1 MCGIAGFVGS
11 GSRDSLD
18 KMAAQIHHRG
28 PDAQGVFFDDGVG
41 LVHARLSIIDLTPTG
56 AQPMF
61 NKDRT
66 VGIVFNGE
74 IYNFQILR
82 KELEGKGRSFRGR
95 SDTEVILALYEEHD
109 EACFE
114 KMVGMFAIAIYDF
127 KKEKLILARDRMG
140 EKPLYWTKQNEV
152 FVFASELGAIMD
164 SGLVPKDIDLV
175 SLNKYLLFDYVPTP
189 GTILKDV
196 YKLEPATCLVYEKG
210 GIRKQSFWS
219 PPEVVSEMNEEEALL
234 KLDELFRESVSGQ
247 LVSDA
252 PLGVF
257 LSGGIDSSTVAW
269 YAQQDRENPIDTFS
283 MGFKDASFDESVYA
297 REVATLLGTNHYE
310 RIVTAEDALNVIE
323 TIPDVFSE
331 PVADAS
337 VIPTLMLSEFAR
349 GSVKVSLGGDGGD
362 ELFAGYPTFQAEQGY
377 RLYELLPDAFKTV
390 LKKFIYALPAGKG
403 NFSLPFTLKKFIS
416 IGEVSLEHRHS
427 EWLGSFPEEQR
438 AAVTTGALRD
448 IVKKENVFENIDTY
462 TKEYKQPDSHNRLLY
477 TYLRTYMMDE
487 VLVKVDRASMHH
499 ALEVRAPMLDYR
511 IAEFVFGLPYKMKYR
526 NFRTKRLL
534 KELMR
539 GKLPDSILFRKKK
552 GFGVP
557 LSKWLREDL
566 EPLCE
571 KLLSKENLER
581 QGLFDVEYVAKLKK
595 DHIEEREDNRKQLWN
610 LMIFQMWYNQWIE
623 EK

>member
-1 MCGIAGFVGS
+1 MCGIAGFVGN
-11 GSRDSLD
+11 GSRGSLD

-28 PDAQGVFFDDGVG
+28 PDAQGVFFENGVG
-41 LVHARLSIIDLTPTG
+41 LIHARLSIIDLTPTG

-61 NKDRT
+61 NKDRMIA
-66 VGIVFNGE
+66 IVFNGE
-74 IYNFQILR
+74 IYNFKILR
-82 KELEGKGRSFRGR
+82 KELETRGRTFVGR
-95 SDTEVILALYEEHD
+95 SDTEVILALYEEYG

-114 KMVGMFAIAIYDF
+114 KMVGMFAIAIYDI
-127 KKEKLILARDRMG
+127 KKGKLILARDRMG
-140 EKPLYWTKQNEV
+140 EKPLYWTKQNGV

-164 SGLVPKDIDLV
+164 SGLALKEIDLV

-189 GTILKDV
+189 DTILKGV
-196 YKLEPATCLVYEKG
+196 YKLEPATYIVYEKG
-210 GIRKQSFWS
+210 EMRKQSFWG
-219 PPEVVSEMNEEEALL
+219 PPEKVLDMSEKEVLL
-234 KLDELFRESVSGQ
+234 RLDELFHKSVSGQ

-269 YAQQDRENPIDTFS
+269 YAQQQSERPIDTFS
-283 MGFKDASFDESVYA
+283 MGFKDALFDESAYA
-297 REVATLLGTNHYE
+297 REVATLLGTNHHE
-310 RIVTAEDALNVIE
+310 RIVTAEDALNVIK

-377 RLYELLPDAFKTV
+377 HLYELLPRAFKNV

-416 IGEVSLEHRHS
+416 SGEESMEHRHS

-438 AAVTTGALRD
+438 LAVTNGTLCD
-448 IVKKENVFENIDTY
+448 IVQKKNVFENIDTY

-511 IAEFVFGLPYKMKYR
+511 IAEFVFALPYRMKYR
-526 NFRTKRLL
+526 NFQTKRLL

-539 GKLPDSILFRKKK
+539 GKLPDNILFRKKK

-571 KLLSKENLER
+571 KLLSRENLER
-581 QGLFDVEYVAKLKK
+581 QGLFDVEYVNKLKK
-595 DHIEEREDNRKQLWN
+595 DHIEERQDNRKQLWN
-610 LMIFQMWYNQWIE
+610 LMVFQMWYNRWIE